1 MERLKTERSRAR
13 RFLPSGVADP
23 DIVSGKRDANPAES
37 IAQNADHHGAIPL
50 LPRGK
55 GTATGVSIGN
65 GSGNHVEAGAVNAIG
80 DHGDGGEDGAAVGGA
95 DGVADG
101 GANDGAVCEL
111 QKQIQSF
118 NEAPEGHLAFVKE
131 KIEPLLMK

>member
-1 MERLKTERSRAR
+1 MKELRAIYQGRSGRYTAADTQKMERLKTERSRAR

-55 GTATGVSIGN
+55 GTATGVSIGRLESQESRSR
-65 GSGNHVEAGAVNAIG
+65 SGRSAHRRN
-80 DHGDGGEDGAAVGGA
+80 GDGTQH
-95 DGVADG
+95 
-101 GANDGAVCEL
+101 N
-111 QKQIQSF
+111 
-118 NEAPEGHLAFVKE
+118 VK
-131 KIEPLLMK
+131 L